1 MTGTVERF
9 RDPNAI
15 FPLST
20 ASIGTRAIVTEPP
33 VRTNQTN
40 RSSGSGVAHIV
51 GAKRTRRVASTKM
64 LHVTMVLQ
72 PINHDAHVHDTAAL
86 KRSAV
91 QHPADRTTLTRA
103 QLASLYNPGA
113 ARIRVVTAWASA
125 HAFHVVET
133 SAARHAVVLEGSVGA
148 FSRAFGITLHHY
160 RSRNGTYRAHNEPI
174 QLPPAL
180 ASIVIAVLGL
190 DTIPL
195 HRAHGVARAST
206 AAAASP
212 KSGGLTPAQLER
224 HYAFPTGDA
233 SGRRIA
239 LLQFAGGFNQADIEA
254 FAKGLGIRLPRITTI
269 GVKGSDG
276 KTASN
281 APLSPA
287 RAATIAAA
295 WKQATSLAALAKQFG
310 ADASAF
316 LAMFEVTMDLEI
328 AIAMGG
334 GAAVDVYFAPPG
346 VDGWRRAIYAVLG
359 EHSEAGQGQSAELP
373 TVLSISWGESESAF
387 GPQAL
392 RVINDVLVA
401 AERRGVL
408 VCSSSGDRGTSN
420 VYPSPD
426 VTGCGAV
433 NANFPSSSP
442 AVLACGG
449 TTLVRSTKSTPVSEI
464 AWNEPLF
471 TTNLASGGG
480 MSGLFPRPAFQS
492 GVTQLPVAGSWR
504 APGVPAGFVGRWFPD
519 VAANAAF
526 SSGLAIRIGGVDL
539 AAGGTSAATP
549 LCAALLTRVAAT
561 VKHPLAGLTAWL
573 YSLTRQVAC
582 RDITVGNNDVCDPH
596 SAFYEAGLGW
606 DACTGWGAPDGALLI
621 AALAAGRPTS
631 PASSPRS
638 NA

>member
-1 MTGTVERF
+1 M
-9 RDPNAI
+9 
-15 FPLST
+15 ST
-20 ASIGTRAIVTEPP
+20 ASIGTRAIVTGPP
-33 VRTNQTN
+33 VRTNRTN
-40 RSSGSGVAHIV
+40 GSSGSGVAHIV
-51 GAKRTRRVASTKM
+51 GAKRTRRVASTKV
-64 LHVTMVLQ
+64 LHVTMVLH
-72 PINHDAHVHDTAAL
+72 PINPDAHVHESAL
-86 KRSAV
+86 AKRSAV
-91 QHPADRTTLTRA
+91 LHPADRATLSRA
-103 QLASLYNPGA
+103 QLAALYNPGA
-113 ARIRVVTAWASA
+113 ARVRAVTAWATA
-125 HAFHVVET
+125 HALNVVET
-133 SAARHAVVLEGSVGA
+133 SAARHDVVLEGTVGA
-148 FSRAFGITLHHY
+148 LSRAFGITLYHY
-160 RSRNGTYRAHNEPI
+160 RHRGGTYRAHNEPI

-206 AAAASP
+206 APAASP
-212 KSGGLTPAQLER
+212 NSGGLTPVQLEQ

-239 LLQFAGGFNQADIEA
+239 FLQFAGGFNQADIEA
-254 FAKGLGIRLPRITTI
+254 FAKGLGIRLPKITTI

-276 KTASN
+276 KTARN

-295 WKQATSLAALAKQFG
+295 WKQATSLAALARQFG
-310 ADASAF
+310 ADASTF

-334 GAAVDVYFAPPG
+334 SAAVDVYFAPPG

-359 EHSEAGQGQSAELP
+359 EPADGSKRQRAELP

-449 TTLVRSTKSTPVSEI
+449 TTIVPGTKSTPVSEI

-492 GVTQLPVAGSWR
+492 GVTQSPVAGSWS
-504 APGVPAGFVGRWFPD
+504 APGVSVGFVGRWFPD

-573 YSLTRQVAC
+573 YSLTLQVAC
-582 RDITVGNNDVCDPH
+582 RDITVGNNNVCDAH
-596 SAFYEAGLGW
+596 SPFYKAGPGW
-606 DACTGWGAPDGALLI
+606 DACTGWGALDGALLI
-621 AALAAGRPTS
+621 AALAASRPTS
-631 PASSPRS
+631 PARSPR
-638 NA
+638 ATA